1 MSKKIIINV
10 DSKTLEATLNETKTS
25 DLFYSKLPLTL
36 TMDRWGGEYYGD
48 CGIDGVNSDK
58 TKVEMEPGEL
68 AIWPQGMAL
77 CIFFDKTP
85 ASVDDKPRAISPVF
99 PIGKIEGD
107 LSFLK
112 NMGHSIEVLIDKV
125 E

>member
-1 MSKKIIINV
+1 
-10 DSKTLEATLNETKTS
+10 
-25 DLFYSKLPLTL
+25 
-36 TMDRWGGEYYGD
+36 MDRWGGEYYGD

>member
-1 MSKKIIINV
+1 MGKKIIIKV

-25 DLFYSKLPLTL
+25 DFFYSKLPLKL

-58 TKVEMEPGEL
+58 TKVEMEAGEL

-85 ASVDDKPRAISPVF
+85 ASIDDKPIAISSVF
-99 PIGKIEGD
+99 PIGKVEGD
-107 LSFLK
+107 FSFLK
-112 NMGHSIEVLIDKV
+112 NMGHSIKVSIDKV